1 MSVARGEVQVGYW
14 EQLVI
19 AKSGAAVAQSAQG
32 VVGSPSL
39 EVFRSRGD
47 VALMDVSG
55 HGGVGCGWTWGAE
68 RSFPM

>member
-14 EQLVI
+14 EQLVL

-32 VVGSPSL
+32 VVGSL
-39 EVFRSRGD
+39 EVFRSCGD
-47 VALMDVSG
+47 MALMDVSG